1 MLLVCCNTLTAFAD
15 NLGNSWVPDVPPPV
29 IGGSGGNPTFATY
42 KNWGFRITMAP
53 TDPIFEENVPQLGD
67 TYTSDDLQ
75 SNYDAIAN
83 ITKTRYWTPGGWGLN
98 FYTRDEYTS
107 GPNINFV
114 YDSSEGRYQARPGI
128 RTGYD
133 ARSQNVINPLAW
145 YIWDTIPGQTRT
157 YADLPYSADLHGMA
171 LDASAAGADPGK
183 WLADMH
189 AVYNSL
195 PSGNGHLKDPKA
207 LMTAL
212 VGAGGDA
219 IVQNFASFTWAT
231 HSPDSGG
238 TNDPY
243 MKVKWSKLGHLA
255 LCIQLCWAAQEIGD
269 TATYTTFANT
279 TANWVSSGFKA
290 ELMPIVMVESTHD
303 YSIGNNTQG
312 PDYFATLP
320 ATIAQ
325 AYKGKGFAERLF
337 QKWPDSAYNNT
348 QQALVEIVGDS
359 APDDAGRGALMQG
372 IGGYPAS
379 NAWHNATGSY
389 VPYRNYLKTVGPQS
403 DNLTNF
409 GYFIN
414 WTYTSDGM
422 PGDDPNRTP
431 DNHNTM
437 GSFKWKLTP
446 DGVHDKT
453 PEKEVNESSTIY
465 ELNISQ
471 NKHNA
476 DNYDRWISAVRGD
489 GIDCNKLRIRIYHIS
504 ENLAEE
510 QPATKYARDA
520 VKQKGADG

>member
-1 MLLVCCNTLTAFAD
+1 M
-15 NLGNSWVPDVPPPV
+15 
-29 IGGSGGNPTFATY
+29 
-42 KNWGFRITMAP
+42 
-53 TDPIFEENVPQLGD
+53 
-67 TYTSDDLQ
+67 
-75 SNYDAIAN
+75 
-83 ITKTRYWTPGGWGLN
+83 N

-114 YDSSEGRYQARPGI
+114 YDSSEGRYFPRPGI
-128 RTGYD
+128 RTGYG
-133 ARSQNVINPLAW
+133 AVSQNVINPLAW

-157 YADLPYSADLHGMA
+157 YSDLPYSADLHGMA

-195 PSGNGHLKDPKA
+195 PSGNGHIKDPKA
-207 LMTAL
+207 LLTAL
-212 VGAGGDA
+212 VGAGGDT
-219 IVQNFASFTWAT
+219 IVENFASFTWAT

-238 TNDPY
+238 TDDPY

-255 LCIQLCWAAQEIGD
+255 LCIQLCWAAQEAGD
-269 TATYTTFANT
+269 NFSYSTFANT

-337 QKWPDSAYNNT
+337 QKWPENATNST
-348 QQALVEIVGDS
+348 TQALVEIVGDNV
-359 APDDAGRGALMQG
+359 PDDAGRGALMQG
-372 IGGYPAS
+372 IGGYPAG

-389 VPYRNYLKTVGPQS
+389 VPYRNYLKTVMPRKDTA
-403 DNLTNF
+403 DNY

-431 DNHNTM
+431 
-437 GSFKWKLTP
+437 G
-446 DGVHDKT
+446 
-453 PEKEVNESSTIY
+453 
-465 ELNISQ
+465 
-471 NKHNA
+471 
-476 DNYDRWISAVRGD
+476 
-489 GIDCNKLRIRIYHIS
+489 
-504 ENLAEE
+504 
-510 QPATKYARDA
+510 
-520 VKQKGADG
+520 